1 MPCTSCVSITHFVVD
16 MSTNDLLDKYICAK
30 PEGCSI
36 IIKSH
41 NQMFLIFWTIPV
53 CDNYSFSLS
62 SSEKILKASI
72 III

>member
-1 MPCTSCVSITHFVVD
+1 MQFLCHFVVV
-16 MSTNDLLDKYICAK
+16 MSTNNLPDKYICPK

-41 NQMFLIFWTIPV
+41 NEMFFIFWTIPV

-62 SSEKILKASI
+62 SSEKTLKAI
-72 III
+72 